1 MRQHVYIQLEQ
12 IKELAEHKAYNKA
25 KHIGRDKLFAQIHQA
40 GDKQALENV
49 GPCTERELGKRF
61 AEGKG
66 NAADGADA
74 GTGVEH
80 EHDAEA
86 VDDYRNQKC

>member
-12 IKELAEHKAYNKA
+12 IKKLTEYKAYNKA
-25 KHIGRDKLFAQIHQA
+25 EHIGRDKLFAQIHQA
-40 GDKQALENV
+40 GDKEALENV
-49 GPCTERELGKRF
+49 GSGTECKLGKRF

-80 EHDAEA
+80 EHDTKA
-86 VDDYRNQKC
+86 VDDYCN

>member
-1 MRQHVYIQLEQ
+1 M
-12 IKELAEHKAYNKA
+12 AEHKAYNKA
-25 KHIGRDKLFAQIHQA
+25 KHIRRDKFFAQVHQA
-40 GDKQALENV
+40 GDKQSLKNV
-49 GPCTERELGKRF
+49 GPGTKCELRKGF
-61 AEGKG
+61 TEGKG

-86 VDDYRNQKC
+86 VDDYCNQKC